1 MNNKYSV
8 FVQSTAKT
16 VEQTLFYE
24 NAVLKEICNIKMTSP
39 NEQKEIEGTS
49 KSNIQ
54 EASDK
59 HNRYDDKIIT
69 ALKNEKSPD
78 SVYNTKKIF
87 FKFEI

>member
-24 NAVLKEICNIKMTSP
+24 NAVLKEICDIKMTSP

-69 ALKNEKSPD
+69 ALKNKKSPD